1 MTGWIK
7 LHRDIREHWIWQNA
21 TYYKAWSD
29 MLMEAYHQTKS
40 RLYNGNLVVIERG
53 QIVGSLQSYGN
64 RWEMTVSQVR
74 HFLDLLEQDKMISKQ
89 TAQGFTHLTI
99 CNYDTYQNVQQ
110 ADSTQTASSPQ
121 AHRKLTA
128 TPKELK
134 NVKNERNIYSKQ
146 QQLDDIKNSLD
157 DYKLKFP
164 TKDVVGQFEF
174 FCDYLDSKDKRYKN
188 YSAGFKNWLR
198 RSQDVITKKN
208 NDIKVSCPNGHA
220 TKIIEKGIYTVCP
233 ECFEQMI
240 PMESMNLKKMI

>member
-1 MTGWIK
+1 
-7 LHRDIREHWIWQNA
+7 
-21 TYYKAWSD
+21 
-29 MLMEAYHQTKS
+29 
-40 RLYNGNLVVIERG
+40 
-53 QIVGSLQSYGN
+53 
-64 RWEMTVSQVR
+64 MTVSQVR

-110 ADSTQTASSPQ
+110 ADSTQSASSSH

-134 NVKNERNIYSKQ
+134 NEKNERNIYSKQ

-157 DYKLKFP
+157 NYKLKFP

-188 YSAGFKNWLR
+188 YAAGFKNWLR

-208 NDIKVSCPNGHA
+208 NDIKVSCPKGCT

-233 ECFEQMI
+233 ECYEQMI
-240 PMESMNLKKMI
+240 PMESMNLKRMI